1 MRARALVHVQRRQA
15 GFTYLGLIIF
25 VFIIGLVGA
34 ATLKV
39 GALLQRAQAEHE
51 LLEIG
56 YQFSA
61 ALRSYA
67 EATPR
72 GQPTQPQTLQDLLRD
87 RRFPNPRRHLRKIF
101 VDPVSGKAEW
111 GLVTAGD
118 GGRILGV
125 HSLSQA
131 RPLKVGGFDARFPGF
146 ENRERLSEWKFMA
159 AEQGAGAPLAPGGAP
174 AGMSPLPGTAPQP
187 QPGTA
192 PPAPPPPAPPPARQP
207 EPEPEPQPEP
217 EPEPPKEEPP
227 AAEPER
233 EAAPEE
239 TEPKPPPGQSQDSGR

>member
-1 MRARALVHVQRRQA
+1 MKPRLRQA

-34 ATLKV
+34 ATLKI
-39 GALLQRAQAEHE
+39 GALLQRAHMEEE

-61 ALRSYA
+61 ALKSYA
-67 EATPR
+67 DATPR
-72 GQPTQPQTLQDLLRD
+72 GQPTQPMTLQELLRD
-87 RRFPNPRRHLRKIF
+87 PRFPNPRRHLRKIF
-101 VDPVSGKAEW
+101 VDPLTGKAEW
-111 GLVTAGD
+111 GLVRAGE

-131 RPLKVGGFDARFPGF
+131 APLKVGNFDKRFPGF
-146 ENRERLSEWKFMA
+146 DKREHIADWKFMA
-159 AEQGAGAPLAPGGAP
+159 EQQGAGAPLTPAARPPGIP
-174 AGMSPLPGTAPQP
+174 APLPGSAP

-192 PPAPPPPAPPPARQP
+192 PVPPPAQPAP
-207 EPEPEPQPEP
+207 EPEP

-227 AAEPER
+227 AEEKPAEP
-233 EAAPEE
+233 PEE
-239 TEPKPPPGQSQDSGR
+239 SKEPKEPATQSQDSGR

>member
-1 MRARALVHVQRRQA
+1 MTPRLRQA

-34 ATLKV
+34 ATLKI
-39 GALLQRAQAEHE
+39 GALLQRAHTEEE

-61 ALRSYA
+61 ALKSYA

-72 GQPTQPQTLQDLLRD
+72 GQPTQPMTLQELLRD
-87 RRFPNPRRHLRKIF
+87 PRFPNPRRHLRKIF

-111 GLVTAGD
+111 GLVRAGE

-125 HSLSQA
+125 HSLSKA
-131 RPLKVGGFDARFPGF
+131 APLKLANFDKRFPGF
-146 ENRERLSEWKFMA
+146 DNREHIADWKFMA
-159 AEQGAGAPLAPGGAP
+159 DQQGAGAPLAPGARP
-174 AGMSPLPGTAPQP
+174 VIVPMPPLTPGTLPA
-187 QPGTA
+187 A
-192 PPAPPPPAPPPARQP
+192 PPAPAPSQ
-207 EPEPEPQPEP
+207 PQPQP

-227 AAEPER
+227 VEEPPAEEKPAEP
-233 EAAPEE
+233 PQ
-239 TEPKPPPGQSQDSGR
+239 EPKEPSVPTTQSQDSGR